1 MVAALLVGVAPLGL
15 HAQRPDSTTEARA
28 RALLGRMTRDEKF
41 WQLYM
46 APGDLDSASYDYSR
60 GVFGLQIGAKPG
72 VPPREAARAHAARVD
87 SIQRWFRQQSRL
99 GIPIIPFD
107 EALHGLMR
115 DGATVFPQAIGL
127 AATFDSGLV
136 GRVHD
141 AAARETR
148 ARGIRMVLSPVV
160 NLATDVRWGRTE
172 ETFGEDVHL
181 TGVMGRQFV
190 RAFESRGVVTTAK
203 HFVANV
209 GEGGRDSYPV
219 EWSPRALD
227 ERFFPPFKS
236 LITQAGARAVMTA
249 YNTVDGTPATQ
260 NRGLLTD
267 VLRNRWGFG
276 GIVISDAAA
285 TAGATVLARTE
296 ASTATAAAH
305 AFAAG
310 LDVIFQSSYPEHRP
324 YLQAIRDG
332 VVPEA
337 TLDSAVLRVLRLKFA
352 LGLFDDTS
360 VPPDSAAAAA
370 HDPTHRRLAR
380 EAATASVVLLRNAS
394 RRGRTADTLAPRT
407 LPFAAGTRR
416 IAVIGPDADT
426 VRLGGYAGPGVA
438 PVSIAA
444 AIRARVGR
452 TAQVRVVRGASRA
465 AHTHRVVPSALLEST
480 VNGTRQPGLHAS
492 YWDNPWLEGTPRV
505 QRADATIDFRWTL
518 GSPARELPYDWY
530 SARWT
535 GTLIVPPEGITR
547 LGVDGNDGV
556 RLWLDGALV
565 LDAWEKRSAGVQL
578 AAVRLAGGTRHD
590 LRVEYTERT
599 GNARLSLVYD
609 APRAVSPE
617 AEIAAAVAAARASEV
632 AVVVVGIEEGEFRDR
647 ARLSLPGHQ
656 EALIRAVAAT
666 GTPTTVVIIGGSAV
680 TMSRWIDSVGAVL
693 MAWYPGEEGGP
704 AIAGLLFGDTSPSGR
719 LPITFPLEEGQLPLT
734 YDHKPT
740 GRGDDYVDL
749 TGQPL
754 FPFGYGLSYTAF
766 AYDQLRIASSGRGD
780 SVRVTVRARVRN
792 TGTRRGTEIVQLYLR
807 DVLTSVA
814 QPLTAL
820 KGVAPVTLAPGEA
833 TEVTFVLTAEHLR
846 LLDASMR
853 WVVEPGEFRVMVG
866 ASSRDIRLRDTF
878 VVQ

>member
-1 MVAALLVGVAPLGL
+1 
-15 HAQRPDSTTEARA
+15 
-28 RALLGRMTRDEKF
+28 
-41 WQLYM
+41 
-46 APGDLDSASYDYSR
+46 
-60 GVFGLQIGAKPG
+60 
-72 VPPREAARAHAARVD
+72 
-87 SIQRWFRQQSRL
+87 
-99 GIPIIPFD
+99 
-107 EALHGLMR
+107 
-115 DGATVFPQAIGL
+115 
-127 AATFDSGLV
+127 
-136 GRVHD
+136 
-141 AAARETR
+141 
-148 ARGIRMVLSPVV
+148 
-160 NLATDVRWGRTE
+160 
-172 ETFGEDVHL
+172 
-181 TGVMGRQFV
+181 
-190 RAFESRGVVTTAK
+190 
-203 HFVANV
+203 
-209 GEGGRDSYPV
+209 
-219 EWSPRALD
+219 
-227 ERFFPPFKS
+227 
-236 LITQAGARAVMTA
+236 
-249 YNTVDGTPATQ
+249 
-260 NRGLLTD
+260 
-267 VLRNRWGFG
+267 
-276 GIVISDAAA
+276 AAA

-352 LGLFDDTS
+352 LGLFDES
-360 VPPDSAAAAA
+360 PISPDSAAAAA
-370 HDPTHRRLAR
+370 NDPAHRQLAR

-394 RRGRTADTLAPRT
+394 RRGRTVDSLAPRT

-426 VRLGGYAGPGVA
+426 VRLGGYSGPGVD

-444 AIRARVGR
+444 AIRARAGR
-452 TAQVRVVRGASRA
+452 GAQVRVVRGASRA
-465 AHTHRVVPSALLEST
+465 IHTHRVVPATLLES
-480 VNGTRQPGLHAS
+480 VIDGRRQTGLQAS
-492 YWDNPWLEGTPRV
+492 YWDNPWLQGEPRV
-505 QRADATIDFRWTL
+505 RRVDATIDFRWTL

-556 RLWLDGALV
+556 RIWLDGTLV

-578 AAVRLAGGTRHD
+578 AAVRLAAGTRHE
-590 LRVEYTERT
+590 LKVEYTERT
-599 GNARLSLVYD
+599 GNARVSLVYD
-609 APRAVSPE
+609 APRVPSPD
-617 AEIAAAVAAARASEV
+617 AEIAAAVAAARASEA
-632 AVVVVGIEEGEFRDR
+632 AVLVVGIEEGEFRDR

-666 GTPTTVVIIGGSAV
+666 GTPTTVVIVGGSAV

-693 MAWYPGEEGGP
+693 MAWYPGEDGGP
-704 AIAGLLFGDTSPSGR
+704 AIAGLLFGDASPSGR

-754 FPFGYGLSYTAF
+754 FPFGYGLSYTQF
-766 AYDQLRIASSGRGD
+766 AYDQLRITTTGRGD
-780 SVRVTVRARVRN
+780 STRVTVRARVRN
-792 TGTRRGTEIVQLYLR
+792 TGTRAGKEVVQLYLR

-814 QPLTAL
+814 QPLIAL
-820 KGVAPVTLAPGEA
+820 KGVAPVTLSPGEA
-833 TEVTFVLTAEHLR
+833 TDVTFVLTAEHLR
-846 LLDASMR
+846 LLDASMH
-853 WVVEPGEFRVMVG
+853 WVVERGEFRVMVG